1 MRLVSLAF
9 AAAVIAATLAGIW
22 WLGQSP
28 DSGGGAQV
36 AVDVPDLSAEAEAGA
51 AVFKRSCVVCHG
63 ANAAGGPGGPP
74 LVHRIYEPSHH
85 GDGAF
90 VRAVRQGVR
99 QHHWNFGD
107 MAPVP
112 GVSDQELAQII
123 AYVRELQRANGI
135 E

>member
-1 MRLVSLAF
+1 MRLIALAG
-9 AAAVIAATLAGIW
+9 AVAVIAATLAGIW
-22 WLGQSP
+22 LLSQSP
-28 DSGGGAQV
+28 EPGGVTQV
-36 AVDVPDLSAEAEAGA
+36 AVEVPALSAEAEAGA
-51 AVFKRSCVVCHG
+51 AVFQRSCVVCHG
-63 ANAAGGPGGPP
+63 ADAAGGAGGPP